1 MDLQGKTVLIVGA
14 GKSGIA
20 AGELLRKKGIAYR
33 LYDGNKELS
42 KEELQKNDIWK
53 DCGIILGELPTEILA
68 DTGLAVLSPGVPT
81 DLPVIA
87 AIREQGIPIWGEIEL
102 AYHFAKG
109 RLLAITGTNGKTTT
123 TSLLG
128 EIMQAYF
135 EDVKVVGNIGIPYTS
150 VAADTT
156 DRDGDC
162 CRNLK
167 FPVRDGSGFSSAG
180 QCNFKYYTGSF
191 KSPSYHGVL
200 Y

>member
-87 AIREQGIPIWGEIEL
+87 AIREQGIC
-102 AYHFAKG
+102 
-109 RLLAITGTNGKTTT
+109 LL
-123 TSLLG
+123 
-128 EIMQAYF
+128 
-135 EDVKVVGNIGIPYTS
+135 YTS
-150 VAADTT
+150 PSPR
-156 DRDGDC
+156 DRG
-162 CRNLK
+162 
-167 FPVRDGSGFSSAG
+167 
-180 QCNFKYYTGSF
+180 
-191 KSPSYHGVL
+191 
-200 Y
+200 

>member
-87 AIREQGIPIWGEIEL
+87 AIRVHIIRTSYSYFFFVFEIQNHKE
-102 AYHFAKG
+102 
-109 RLLAITGTNGKTTT
+109 
-123 TSLLG
+123 
-128 EIMQAYF
+128 
-135 EDVKVVGNIGIPYTS
+135 
-150 VAADTT
+150 
-156 DRDGDC
+156 
-162 CRNLK
+162 
-167 FPVRDGSGFSSAG
+167 SAFFL
-180 QCNFKYYTGSF
+180 QILFI
-191 KSPSYHGVL
+191 
-200 Y
+200 